1 MAQIRVEQIADLGIV
16 TDENGVKH
24 IVIGSDTITPIEGI
38 QGISVVNTTDNTE
51 ETNTE
56 EE

>member
-1 MAQIRVEQIADLGIV
+1 MAQIRVEQINDLGIV

-38 QGISVVNTTDNTE
+38 TVVNTE
-51 ETNTE
+51 ETSTE

>member
-38 QGISVVNTTDNTE
+38 TVVNTE
-51 ETNTE
+51 ETSTE

>member
-24 IVIGSDTITPIEGI
+24 IVIGSETITPIEGI
-38 QGISVVNTTDNTE
+38 AVVNTE

>member
-38 QGISVVNTTDNTE
+38 SVTSDDETNTTDTE
-51 ETNTE
+51 
-56 EE
+56 

>member
-1 MAQIRVEQIADLGIV
+1 MAQIRVEQIADLGII

-38 QGISVVNTTDNTE
+38 TVVNTE
-51 ETNTE
+51 ETSTE
-56 EE
+56 DE

>member
-24 IVIGSDTITPIEGI
+24 IVIGSETITPI
-38 QGISVVNTTDNTE
+38 TDIDMLNSDENNDENVE
-51 ETNTE
+51 EK
-56 EE
+56 

>member
-24 IVIGSDTITPIEGI
+24 IVIGNEVVTPIEGI
-38 QGISVVNTTDNTE
+38 TVVNVVEQNSEDDAE
-51 ETNTE
+51 GVE
-56 EE
+56 

>member
-38 QGISVVNTTDNTE
+38 QGTSVENTE
-51 ETNTE
+51 ETSTE
-56 EE
+56 GE

>member
-1 MAQIRVEQIADLGIV
+1 MPQIRVEQIADLGIV

-38 QGISVVNTTDNTE
+38 SVEVSVENTE
-51 ETNTE
+51 ETSIE
-56 EE
+56 EM

>member
-24 IVIGSDTITPIEGI
+24 IVIGSDTITPIER
-38 QGISVVNTTDNTE
+38 ISVVNTE
-51 ETNTE
+51 ETTSVTSTE
-56 EE
+56 DE

>member
-38 QGISVVNTTDNTE
+38 SVENTE
-51 ETNTE
+51 EMNTE